1 MIVKADGGFKASSGT
16 GRPLS
21 KKPKS
26 RQAAMAQLYAV
37 EMSKKKRGKETKA
50 GVRQEMASAAHSMG
64 KEK

>member
-1 MIVKADGGFKASSGT
+1 MIVK
-16 GRPLS
+16 PLS

-37 EMSKKKRGKETKA
+37 EMSKKKRGKEP
-50 GVRQEMASAAHSMG
+50 HSTG